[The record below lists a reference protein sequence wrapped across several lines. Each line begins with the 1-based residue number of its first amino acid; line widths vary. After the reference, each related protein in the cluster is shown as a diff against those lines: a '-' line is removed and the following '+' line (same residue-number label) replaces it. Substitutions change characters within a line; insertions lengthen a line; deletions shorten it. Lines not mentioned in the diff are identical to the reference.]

1 MFNLFQN
8 LKSKSTLSDLSPKR
22 SYSKKELDTLALLLK
37 NNSVRQ
43 SAFESAYEEVEK
55 DLDSFNL
62 SQQNAQK
69 QIEKSDKLVEL
80 TSETEVVVE
89 KIVDELGLEYTY
101 YKWVKV
107 GDDFELTLYKD
118 KPKEEYTRYLLQV
131 FTFVLGYALIC
142 PLAFIFSCGV
152 FYGLFDFLREN
163 LPESN
168 NPMLPWLSFIFYLF
182 LSFLLSVVISFG
194 SLDLYVVW
202 FREIAWGKKLES
214 TLYFGTLGSIN
225 KPRVTSN

>member
-1 MFNLFQN
+1 MTDL
-8 LKSKSTLSDLSPKR
+8 LKTYFDDAYTFLPKTFVSSSMSQSVRDKVFEKMTKTLSFSPSLCGSEKLTLRILSTEPF
-22 SYSKKELDTLALLLK
+22 SLGLLP
-37 NNSVRQ
+37 
-43 SAFESAYEEVEK
+43 E
-55 DLDSFNL
+55 
-62 SQQNAQK
+62 
-69 QIEKSDKLVEL
+69 
-80 TSETEVVVE
+80 VVE
-89 KIVDELGLEYTY
+89 KLGLEYTY

>member
-1 MFNLFQN
+1 MTDL
-8 LKSKSTLSDLSPKR
+8 LKTYFDDVYTFLPSNFVSSSMSQSVRDKVFEKMIKTLSFSPSLCGSEKLTLRILSTEPF
-22 SYSKKELDTLALLLK
+22 SLGLLP
-37 NNSVRQ
+37 
-43 SAFESAYEEVEK
+43 E
-55 DLDSFNL
+55 
-62 SQQNAQK
+62 
-69 QIEKSDKLVEL
+69 
-80 TSETEVVVE
+80 VVE
-89 KIVDELGLEYTY
+89 KLGLEYTY

-131 FTFVLGYALIC
+131 FTFVLGYVLIC

-182 LSFLLSVVISFG
+182 LSFLLSVVISLG